1 MNCIVSLESFGSQAR
16 ALKSDPPMKKPLIV
30 SSSADAPPAEWR
42 ALLEEATREVF
53 ELMLSSKL
61 EASTS
66 DSIPAFE
73 FTSMV
78 GLAGELRGV
87 LTLCCTEKSA
97 ALMASKMLGL
107 AVEDVDEHIWDALG
121 EITNMVAGN
130 FKNKL
135 PGISER
141 CVLSVPTVITG
152 SSYTCHSMA
161 DAGSI
166 EIQLQFLRVPVQ
178 VSLELHS

>member
-1 MNCIVSLESFGSQAR
+1 MTAR
-16 ALKSDPPMKKPLIV
+16 AAPKPAKTLP
-30 SSSADAPPAEWR
+30 ADWR
-42 ALLEEATREVF
+42 PLLEEAVREVF
-53 ELMLSSKL
+53 ELMLSSPL
-61 EASTS
+61 EPYASAPV
-66 DSIPAFE
+66 PAFE

-87 LTLCCTEKSA
+87 LTFCCTEKSA
-97 ALMASKMLGL
+97 VLMASKMLSLG
-107 AVEDVDEHIWDALG
+107 VDEVDEHVWDALG
-121 EITNMVAGN
+121 EITNMIAGN

-135 PGISER
+135 PGICEG

-161 DAGSI
+161 DAGSL
-166 EIQLQFLRVPVQ
+166 EVRLQFQQVPVQ

>member
-1 MNCIVSLESFGSQAR
+1 MTTR
-16 ALKSDPPMKKPLIV
+16 APASK
-30 SSSADAPPAEWR
+30 APKGLPAEWR
-42 ALLEEATREVF
+42 PLLEDATREVF
-53 ELMLSSKL
+53 DLMLSTKL
-61 EASTS
+61 DTS
-66 DSIPAFE
+66 SSGPTPAFE

-78 GLAGELRGV
+78 GLAGELCGI
-87 LTLCCTEKSA
+87 LTFCCTEKSA

-107 AVEDVDEHIWDALG
+107 TLHEADEHVWDALG
-121 EITNMVAGN
+121 EITNMIAGN

-135 PGISER
+135 PGICER

-166 EIQLQFLRVPVQ
+166 EIQLQFQQVPVQ
-178 VSLELHS
+178 VSLDLHS

>member
-1 MNCIVSLESFGSQAR
+1 MKAAR
-16 ALKSDPPMKKPLIV
+16 APKAL
-30 SSSADAPPAEWR
+30 PAEWR
-42 ALLEEATREVF
+42 PLLEDATREVF
-53 ELMLSSKL
+53 DLMLSSNL
-61 EASTS
+61 EAYSS
-66 DSIPAFE
+66 DRLPAFE

-87 LTLCCTEKSA
+87 LTFCCTEKSA

-107 AVEDVDEHIWDALG
+107 SVNEVEEQIWDALG
-121 EITNMVAGN
+121 EITNMIAGN

-135 PGISER
+135 PGICER
-141 CVLSVPTVITG
+141 CVLSVPTVIGG
-152 SSYTCHSMA
+152 SSYSCHSMA

-166 EIQLQFLRVPVQ
+166 EIQLQFLGVPVQ

>member
-1 MNCIVSLESFGSQAR
+1 MSPAIA
-16 ALKSDPPMKKPLIV
+16 
-30 SSSADAPPAEWR
+30 SSSVNMLRPEWR
-42 ALLEEATREVF
+42 SLLEEATREVF
-53 ELMLSSKL
+53 HLMLCSAL
-61 EASTS
+61 ESSTS
-66 DSIPAFE
+66 IAVPAFE

-78 GLAGELRGV
+78 GLAGELCGV

-97 ALMASKMLGL
+97 TLMASKMLGL
-107 AVEDVDEHIWDALG
+107 GVHEVGEHIWDALG
-121 EITNMVAGN
+121 EITNMIAGN

-166 EIQLQFLRVPVQ
+166 EIQLRFLQAPVQ